1 MCFDEGTLQSYLD
14 GEIDES
20 LKEQIKKHLDT
31 CEKCSVKLNELKNLN
46 SFLDKALKTSSI
58 DLNEA
63 WENLNKKINK
73 EERGVF
79 HMFKKYKKYIAAA
92 AAAAVITASIALPP
106 VQKAEAEILSLFR
119 LNNFKTVTITPDD
132 LQDIKNKF
140 YQAGNKEIDLK
151 QYGDIK
157 VIGDYGSSKEFSKN
171 NLDKIKSYV
180 GYNFKIPQDV
190 DSFKIRDSI
199 YVEKGQSIEF
209 KLNVD
214 NINNLIKTFG
224 GNKLLPENL
233 NEKTFKIILGNSV
246 HISSTDRNESDSSK
260 NISYGLDIMK
270 TPEIIVPDG
279 VDIEKVRDAVINMP
293 FIPDDVRKQ
302 IASIKD
308 WKSTIPLPVTDA
320 DTIKDVTINGSKGIV
335 ISRKFDVSSNLEVYS
350 NLALNDNG
358 VIYLF
363 SGNNM
368 SPDELIKIAESMR

>member
-20 LKEQIKKHLDT
+20 LKQQIKKHLDT
-31 CEKCSVKLNELKNLN
+31 CEKCSVKFNELKNLN

-79 HMFKKYKKYIAAA
+79 YMFKKYKKYIAAA
-92 AAAAVITASIALPP
+92 AAVAVITASIALPP
-106 VQKAEAEILSLFR
+106 IQKVEAEILSLFR

-132 LQDIKNKF
+132 IQNIKNKF
-140 YQAGNKEIDLK
+140 YQTGNKDIDLK

-270 TPEIIVPDG
+270 APEIIVPDG
-279 VDIEKVRDAVINMP
+279 IDIEKVRDAVINMP

-320 DTIKDVTINGSKGIV
+320 ETIKDVTINGNKGIV

-363 SGNNM
+363 SGSNI

>member
-20 LKEQIKKHLDT
+20 LKEQIKNHLDT
-31 CEKCSVKLNELKNLN
+31 CEKCSVKFNELKNLN
-46 SFLDKALKTSSI
+46 SFLDKTLKTSSI

-63 WENLNKKINK
+63 WENLNKKVKK

-79 HMFKKYKKYIAAA
+79 NMFRKYKKYIASA

-119 LNNFKTVTITPDD
+119 LNNFKAVTITPGD
-132 LQDIKNKF
+132 LLDIKSKF
-140 YQAGNKEIDLK
+140 YQAGNNEIDLK

-157 VIGDYGSSKEFSKN
+157 VIGDYGTSKEFNKN
-171 NLDKIKSYV
+171 DLNEIKSYV

-190 DSFKIRDSI
+190 NGNNMSNSI
-199 YVEKGQSIEF
+199 YVQKGQTVEF

-214 NINNLIKTFG
+214 KINNLIKTFG
-224 GNKLLPENL
+224 GNELLPENL
-233 NEKTFKIILGNSV
+233 NEKSFKIVLSNRV
-246 HISSTDRNESDSSK
+246 HISFTDKNEADSPK

-279 VDIEKVRDAVINMP
+279 VDIDAVRDAIINMP
-293 FIPDDVRKQ
+293 FIPDDIRNQ

-308 WKSTIPLPVTDA
+308 WKSTIPVPITDK
-320 DTIKDVTINGSKGIV
+320 DTAKNITINGNDGIV
-335 ISRKFDVSSNLEVYS
+335 VSRNSGDPNNSEVFSY
-350 NLALNDNG
+350 LALNDNG

-363 SGNNM
+363 SGNDI

>member
-1 MCFDEGTLQSYLD
+1 MCFDEGILQSYLD

-31 CEKCSVKLNELKNLN
+31 CEKCSAKLNELKNLN
-46 SFLDKALKTSSI
+46 SFLDNALKTSSI

-73 EERGVF
+73 KERGVF
-79 HMFKKYKKYIAAA
+79 NMFRKYKKYIAAA
-92 AAAAVITASIALPP
+92 AAAAVIAASIALPP

-119 LNNFKTVTITPDD
+119 LNNFKAVAITPDD

-157 VIGDYGSSKEFSKN
+157 VIGDYGSSKEISKN

-190 DSFKIRDSI
+190 DNFKLRDSI
-199 YVEKGQSIEF
+199 YVEKGQTVEF
-209 KLNVD
+209 KLSVD
-214 NINNLIKTFG
+214 RINNLIKTFG

-246 HISSTDRNESDSSK
+246 HISSIDKNEADSPK

-270 TPEIIVPDG
+270 APEIIVPDG
-279 VDIEKVRDAVINMP
+279 VNIDAVRDAIINMP
-293 FIPDDVRKQ
+293 FIPDDIRNQ

-308 WKSTIPLPVTDA
+308 WKSTIPVPITDK
-320 DTIKDVTINGSKGIV
+320 DTAKNITINGNNGIV
-335 ISRKFDVSSNLEVYS
+335 VSRNSGDPNSSEISSY
-350 NLALNDNG
+350 LALNDNG

-363 SGNNM
+363 SGNNI

>member
-31 CEKCSVKLNELKNLN
+31 CEKCSSRLNELKNLN

-92 AAAAVITASIALPP
+92 AAIAVIIASVALPP

-119 LNNFKTVTITPDD
+119 LNNFKAVTITPDD

-157 VIGDYGSSKEFSKN
+157 VIGDDNPYNEFS
-171 NLDKIKSYV
+171 LDNINELKTYV
-180 GYNFKIPQDV
+180 GYNFKMPQDV
-190 DSFKIRDSI
+190 KHINVR
-199 YVEKGQSIEF
+199 KNQSIEF
-209 KLNVD
+209 KLNIE
-214 NINNLIKTFG
+214 NINSLIKTLG
-224 GNKLLPENL
+224 GDKLLPVSL
-233 NEKTFKIILGNSV
+233 NGKTFKINLN
-246 HISSTDRNESDSSK
+246 
-260 NISYGLDIMK
+260 NIVDLYSNDDKDKYKSYNLEIMK

-279 VDIEKVRDAVINMP
+279 INIDQVRDAVINMP
-293 FIPDDVRKQ
+293 FLPDDIKNQ

-308 WKSTIPLPVTDA
+308 WKNTLPMPVSNKDNV
-320 DTIKDVTINGSKGIV
+320 KDVTINGNKGIA
-335 ISRKFDVSSNLEVYS
+335 ITTVSSPS
-350 NLALNDNG
+350 NDPKKYTYTELAWNENG
-358 VIYLF
+358 ITYIMN
-363 SGNNM
+363 SNM

>member
-1 MCFDEGTLQSYLD
+1 M
-14 GEIDES
+14 
-20 LKEQIKKHLDT
+20 
-31 CEKCSVKLNELKNLN
+31 
-46 SFLDKALKTSSI
+46 
-58 DLNEA
+58 
-63 WENLNKKINK
+63 
-73 EERGVF
+73 
-79 HMFKKYKKYIAAA
+79 
-92 AAAAVITASIALPP
+92 
-106 VQKAEAEILSLFR
+106 QKAEAEILSLFR
-119 LNNFKTVTITPDD
+119 LNNFKAVTITPDD
-132 LQDIKNKF
+132 LQDIKSKF

-157 VIGDYGSSKEFSKN
+157 VSRDYGLPKEFNKN
-171 NLDKIKSYV
+171 DLNEIKSYV

-190 DSFKIRDSI
+190 DGYKMSDSV
-199 YVEKGQSIEF
+199 YVQKGRTIEF

-214 NINNLIKTFG
+214 KINNLIKTFG

-246 HISSTDRNESDSSK
+246 HISSTDKNESDSSK

-293 FIPDDVRKQ
+293 FIPDDIRKQ

-308 WKSTIPLPVTDA
+308 WKSTIPFPVSDA
-320 DTIKDVTINGSKGIV
+320 DAIKDVTINGSKGIV
-335 ISRKFDVSSNLEVYS
+335 LSRKFDVSSSLEVYS